1 MSLVVFLVVMAALL
15 WHRAASQCSPSPQ
28 CSLQTRGCC
37 SGTQACIQKDIRSC
51 GCPPCGLT
59 NPTFKTPTPIS
70 PTPSLITPMPS
81 SCSCFEVGQAPC
93 PVTCRQSMSDYIFTE
108 TIYSYSPSGCENWS
122 GTFLCSKI
130 VLCSPQPPLCETPRP
145 TPLPTSRPTPGP
157 TPVNVIITPVAS
169 TPTPPPS
176 MTPCRP
182 QNCQV
187 VSSRAGNCVVQFGN
201 TCYRNYFIME
211 AYGPSCGGSDCVSPY
226 VVFDSTCC
234 VGAPTPFEPFPP
246 TPSPS
251 PSCQP
256 LDCIYNIAP
265 GYCSGCDY
273 VYPVTITRNPSC
285 GGTPCPTPSRVNY
298 PACCPLSSSLAPTPL
313 PAPFPTPI
321 PTQGSSFECN
331 ACNYVDSCV
340 NCARVSTP
348 MFSQTCPNTCQP
360 MRFPNACCM
369 APSPTWAPTN
379 VPTPAPFLLPTTSS
393 SDDLPT
399 LPQIEC
405 NKLQCD
411 ACIANARSCAW
422 CAATSECLLSIDT
435 KRCGRVATTC
445 AVKVKTLELVEGPT
459 IVTLGSSRIVAT
471 MSGGMK
477 SELSKV
483 GVGVRPGVP
492 VQWSFTAPVAIV
504 GMSLIELDA
513 DEVARLNASATL
525 ASGRVRSSVDESP
538 TINVRDAV
546 TFFSTF
552 ERGFYV
558 YTLEALD
565 KAEFDVSSIDV
576 ESPRTNDLPLASPTE
591 TANPILVDNSDSD
604 DGSTDLMIG
613 LIVGGVLLLLIVALV
628 IFLVVR
634 QRRRTSN
641 SDSTKDTQISEP
653 PTLPRMP
660 NVGTRTDIYGTF
672 LLESPDP
679 VTTTAPIPQ
688 YDSVASLRQSK
699 APTHTYGK
707 APVAPGSSLYDAI
720 DTPL

>member
-1 MSLVVFLVVMAALL
+1 MSLVVFLVVMAAL
-15 WHRAASQCSPSPQ
+15 WTRAASQCAPSNQ
-28 CSLQTRGCC
+28 CSLQKFACC
-37 SGTQACIQKDIRSC
+37 NSTQACINGVTAGTCR
-51 GCPPCGLT
+51 CPPC
-59 NPTFKTPTPIS
+59 PTTSPTKTPPS
-70 PTPSLITPMPS
+70 PMTSPPSPAMF
-81 SCSCFEVGQAPC
+81 SCACYLTGQAPC
-93 PVTCRQSMSDYIFTE
+93 PMTCRKNFQEEINTE
-108 TIYSYSPSGCENWS
+108 AVYSYNPLGCEYWS
-122 GTFLCSKI
+122 NGIYMCYGM
-130 VLCSPQPPLCETPRP
+130 VPCDPQPPLCVTVRP
-145 TPLPTSRPTPGP
+145 TPLPTLRPTPTP
-157 TPVNVIITPVAS
+157 TNPVFTPS
-169 TPTPPPS
+169 PTPTPSPP
-176 MTPCRP
+176 TTLCRP
-182 QNCQV
+182 QNCFIISATRGSCVPQSTATCSRYYYPSV
-187 VSSRAGNCVVQFGN
+187 VDGPYCGGLECPNP
-201 TCYRNYFIME
+201 YYE
-211 AYGPSCGGSDCVSPY
+211 YDPSCCAGGPL
-226 VVFDSTCC
+226 
-234 VGAPTPFEPFPP
+234 PTPP
-246 TPSPS
+246 PS

-256 LDCIYNIAP
+256 LDCVYNYGL

-285 GGTPCPTPSRVNY
+285 GGTPCPTPSRVNS
-298 PACCPLSSSLAPTPL
+298 PACCTSSSSPTPTPL
-313 PAPFPTPI
+313 PTPL
-321 PTQGSSFECN
+321 PTQWSFDCSACTYKFSCSSNCYRVSIPVTTF
-331 ACNYVDSCV
+331 
-340 NCARVSTP
+340 NCAG
-348 MFSQTCPNTCQP
+348 TCQ
-360 MRFPNACCM
+360 RFETWDETCCGVT
-369 APSPTWAPTN
+369 PSPTWVATD

-393 SDDLPT
+393 SGDLPT

-411 ACIANARSCAW
+411 GCIANAPSCAW
-422 CAATSECLLSIDT
+422 CAATSECLLNIDT

-445 AVKVKTLELVEGPT
+445 AVTVKTLELVDGPT

-483 GVGVRPGVP
+483 GVGVRPGAP

-576 ESPRTNDLPLASPTE
+576 ESPRINDLPLASPTE
-591 TANPILVDNSDSD
+591 TDIPIVTDNGDGD
-604 DGSTDLMIG
+604 DESTGLMIG

-628 IFLVVR
+628 IFFVVR
-634 QRRRTSN
+634 QRRRTSD
-641 SDSTKDTQISEP
+641 SDRTTVGQISEP

-660 NVGTRTDIYGTF
+660 NAGTRSDIYGTF
-672 LLESPDP
+672 PLESPDP
-679 VTTTAPIPQ
+679 VTATAPIPQ

-699 APTHTYGK
+699 APSHIYGR
-707 APVAPGSSLYDAI
+707 APVAVSSRYDAI